1 MKERPPAAGPPR
13 WTRGRLRSS
22 LFQMSRLA
30 PLPPT
35 PPAARFPT
43 LPDLPEG
50 PGAPRAVGVEL
61 EFGALAPD
69 AAAELCRGAA
79 GGRVRQVSAS
89 EWRVEK
95 SRLGTLEVYLDTAL
109 RPEGTDRAAEMG
121 VAVARQV
128 VPIEIVTA
136 PLPQTRLEE
145 VDALA
150 AALAEAGA
158 EGSRA
163 HLVHSFGLH
172 LNVTLADPETGRDL
186 PRVARAFALLEDWLR
201 ARDPMDMSRRVL
213 PFTAP
218 FPPGF
223 RDALVALAPDAPPAA
238 LFDLIDA
245 HLSSRNHGLDLMP
258 AYAHVAPERFARHPA
273 AAGAVAARPAYH
285 FRQPESR
292 IGEAGWSLAYDWRRW
307 WLVERVAA
315 DDALAARLAAAAD
328 GAAVTEALGPLAA
341 LAPEGGPAAEEA

>member
-1 MKERPPAAGPPR
+1 MPDAPSLPTRPPI
-13 WTRGRLRSS
+13 
-22 LFQMSRLA
+22 
-30 PLPPT
+30 
-35 PPAARFPT
+35 ARFPT

-61 EFGALAPD
+61 EFGALAPE
-69 AAAELCRGAA
+69 AAAEICREIV
-79 GGRVRQVSAS
+79 GGTLQQVSAS
-89 EWRVEK
+89 EWRIDE
-95 SRLGTLEVYLDTAL
+95 SRLGHLKIYLDSAW
-109 RPEGTDRAAEMG
+109 RPGGTDRAAEMG

-128 VPIEIVTA
+128 VPIEVVTE
-136 PLPQTRLEE
+136 PLSQTRLAD

-150 AALAEAGA
+150 GALAEAGA

-172 LNVTLADPETGRDL
+172 LNVTLADPDTGRDL
-186 PRVARAFALLEDWLR
+186 TRVARAFALLEDWLR

-218 FPPGF
+218 YPPDF
-223 RDALVALAPDAPPAA
+223 VDALVALAPDAPPTS

-245 HLSSRNHGLDLMP
+245 HLASRNHGLDLMP
-258 AYAHVAPERFARHPA
+258 AYAHLAPERFARHAA

-292 IGEAGWSLAYDWRRW
+292 IGEPGWSLAYDWRRW

-315 DDALAARLAAAAD
+315 DDTLAAKVAASRAAATEGDPVA
-328 GAAVTEALGPLAA
+328 EALGPLAA
-341 LAPEGGPAAEEA
+341 LAPAGGPAEAKA